1 MSEPMSKDHLE
12 RIRCACLE
20 GYISWPS
27 EGPILIAE
35 VRRSHSEIERLEK
48 ALDGSESLRHTIMTA
63 ALDAK
68 RTFLKRIAELEK
80 INENLAAAY
89 HQLQENIANYHE
101 HRKWEDWK

>member
-20 GYISWPS
+20 GYISWLH
-27 EGPILIAE
+27 EGPSLIEE
-35 VRRSHSEIERLEK
+35 VQRCHSEIERLEK

-68 RTFLKRIAELEK
+68 RTFTKRIAELEK
-80 INENLAAAY
+80 INENLSAAY
-89 HQLQENIANYHE
+89 HQLQQNIATYQE
-101 HRKWEDWK
+101 DRK